1 MACDEQRNRRLAYDR
16 PGGDPIGQD
25 TRLAARQPM
34 TQLSPAHS
42 ATRDTGSP
50 RVARRQRRHRA
61 RMRNRHADTGDKP
74 RLSRRKRLLKRAPV
88 ALAAVS
94 VAAGSLGAYSPSQS
108 DVRGWSYETNLK
120 TNPNYTRMNARLLA
134 TSERMRN
141 ALAQEEGMRLTVY
154 RDVAGYPTVGIGHLV
169 RPEDGLRVG
178 DRITRTQAMA
188 FLKADLETAEKSVV
202 AVVGDLKLYQHE
214 FDALVDLAYN
224 VGEGTLSPEESPDL
238 NRAIANAD
246 YDAIAAELK
255 YRFAGGEIAGGLV
268 HRSKRRTQIFLEA
281 NYADVRPG

>member
-1 MACDEQRNRRLAYDR
+1 
-16 PGGDPIGQD
+16 
-25 TRLAARQPM
+25 M
-34 TQLSPAHS
+34 TQLSPAQS
-42 ATRDTGSP
+42 TIRDTGGP

-61 RMRNRHADTGDKP
+61 RLRNKQADASGKP
-74 RLSRRKRLLKRAPV
+74 RLSRRKRLMKRAPV

-108 DVRGWSYETNLK
+108 DVGGWSYETNLK
-120 TNPNYTRMNARLLA
+120 TNPNYTRMNARLLT

-178 DRITRTQAMA
+178 DRITREQAMA

-246 YDAIAAELK
+246 YDGIAAELK
-255 YRFAGGEIAGGLV
+255 YRFAGGEVAGGLV

>member
-1 MACDEQRNRRLAYDR
+1 MR
-16 PGGDPIGQD
+16 P
-25 TRLAARQPM
+25 AARRPM
-34 TQLSPAHS
+34 TGLSAS
-42 ATRDTGSP
+42 RTSVRNTGGP
-50 RVARRQRRHRA
+50 RVARRQRRQRA
-61 RMRNRHADTGDKP
+61 RLRERHPEAHERP
-74 RLSRRKRLLKRAPV
+74 RLSRRKRFLKRAPV
-88 ALAAVS
+88 ALAAMS
-94 VAAGSLGAYSPSQS
+94 VAAGSLGAYSPSQE

-120 TNPNYTRMNARLLA
+120 TNPNFTRMNARLLT

-178 DRITRTQAMA
+178 DRITREQAMA

-246 YDAIAAELK
+246 YDGIAAELK
-255 YRFAGGEIAGGLV
+255 YRFAGGEVAGGLV

>member
-42 ATRDTGSP
+42 ATRATGSP

-61 RMRNRHADTGDKP
+61 RMRNGHADTGDKP

-108 DVRGWSYETNLK
+108 DVGGWSYETNLK
-120 TNPNYTRMNARLLA
+120 TNPNYTRMNARLLS
-134 TSERMRN
+134 TSERLRN

-154 RDVAGYPTVGIGHLV
+154 RDVAGYPTVGIGHRV
-169 RPEDGLRVG
+169 WPEDGLNVG
-178 DRITRTQAMA
+178 DRITREQAMA
-188 FLKADLETAEKSVV
+188 FLKADLRAAEEAVV
-202 AVVGDLKLYQHE
+202 DMVGDLKLYQHE

-224 VGEGTLSPEESPDL
+224 VGEGTLSPTESPDL
-238 NRAIANAD
+238 NRAIAKAD
-246 YDAIAAELK
+246 YDSIADELE
-255 YRFAGGEIAGGLV
+255 YRFAGGEIAGGLT
-268 HRSKRRTQIFLEA
+268 HRSDRRAQIFLEA
-281 NYADVRPG
+281 NYADVRPS

>member
-1 MACDEQRNRRLAYDR
+1 M
-16 PGGDPIGQD
+16 
-25 TRLAARQPM
+25 
-34 TQLSPAHS
+34 
-42 ATRDTGSP
+42 
-50 RVARRQRRHRA
+50 
-61 RMRNRHADTGDKP
+61 
-74 RLSRRKRLLKRAPV
+74 
-88 ALAAVS
+88 S
-94 VAAGSLGAYSPSQS
+94 VAAGTLGAHQSQAAR
-108 DVRGWSYETNLK
+108 DVDGWSYETNLK
-120 TNPNYTRMNARLLA
+120 TNPNFTRMNARLLT

-178 DRITRTQAMA
+178 DRITREQAMA

-246 YDAIAAELK
+246 YDGIAAELK
-255 YRFAGGEIAGGLV
+255 YRFAGGEVAGGLV

>member
-1 MACDEQRNRRLAYDR
+1 
-16 PGGDPIGQD
+16 
-25 TRLAARQPM
+25 
-34 TQLSPAHS
+34 
-42 ATRDTGSP
+42 
-50 RVARRQRRHRA
+50 
-61 RMRNRHADTGDKP
+61 
-74 RLSRRKRLLKRAPV
+74 
-88 ALAAVS
+88 
-94 VAAGSLGAYSPSQS
+94 
-108 DVRGWSYETNLK
+108 
-120 TNPNYTRMNARLLA
+120 
-134 TSERMRN
+134 
-141 ALAQEEGMRLTVY
+141 MRLTVY

-178 DRITRTQAMA
+178 DRITREQAMA

-246 YDAIAAELK
+246 YDGIAAELK
-255 YRFAGGEIAGGLV
+255 YRFAGGEVAGGLV

>member
-1 MACDEQRNRRLAYDR
+1 M
-16 PGGDPIGQD
+16 
-25 TRLAARQPM
+25 
-34 TQLSPAHS
+34 
-42 ATRDTGSP
+42 
-50 RVARRQRRHRA
+50 
-61 RMRNRHADTGDKP
+61 
-74 RLSRRKRLLKRAPV
+74 KRAPV
-88 ALAAVS
+88 ALAAMS
-94 VAAGSLGAYSPSQS
+94 VAAGSLGAYSPSQD

-120 TNPNYTRMNARLLA
+120 TNPNFTRMNARLLT

-169 RPEDGLRVG
+169 RPEDGLRLG
-178 DRITRTQAMA
+178 DRITREQAMA

-202 AVVGDLKLYQHE
+202 AAMAFLAQDLKPAEQAVVDVVGDLKLYQHE

-246 YDAIAAELK
+246 YDRIAAELK
-255 YRFAGGEIAGGLV
+255 YRFAGGEVAGGLV